1 MIDSE
6 PQPNEMDSVPGP
18 SDSAAQDVEVRPVEF
33 PSAHQTDVNGPRLHL
48 NRLMDVSVTLTV
60 ELGRVRMPIGELLQ
74 LGRGS
79 VIEFDRNVNEPVD
92 ILAQGVRVARGD
104 VVVVDDRYAVRITK
118 IESTDSAQA
127 EALLAGTQQPSA
139 APPAASQDFVTLD
152 ALAGVS
158 LTSPETTPLAPELQA
173 LNAITGLGDSG
184 SPTAHVTQASDATS
198 RSAAKEQQKEWAAIG
213 GREDVTWKE
222 GSLLDGWAWNAMGAT
237 IVVIGFALATIYVS
251 AGRMKTLA
259 PAHHRQEPASSIKI
273 LAEHALPYRSKLLLV
288 SAADELTSHM
298 EDSQAFNAL
307 LESEGFN
314 SLAPQVQVAL
324 FLGGMVLLS
333 SALVTMTAFTRIVI
347 VLSFVRRALATQE
360 IPPTPVSLG
369 LSIFLTLFVMG
380 PTLEEIESQAVVPY
394 LQEQIDGGEAWSRGS
409 QTLKR
414 FMIAQTRKEELA
426 LFVELADVDALETP
440 LDTPM
445 RILVP
450 AFVISELKTAFIMG
464 FCLYSPFLLVDIV
477 ISVVLMSLGMM
488 MMPPVVVSAPFK
500 LLLFILVD
508 GWQLVTKA
516 LSLSFG

>member
-1 MIDSE
+1 
-6 PQPNEMDSVPGP
+6 
-18 SDSAAQDVEVRPVEF
+18 
-33 PSAHQTDVNGPRLHL
+33 
-48 NRLMDVSVTLTV
+48 
-60 ELGRVRMPIGELLQ
+60 
-74 LGRGS
+74 
-79 VIEFDRNVNEPVD
+79 
-92 ILAQGVRVARGD
+92 
-104 VVVVDDRYAVRITK
+104 
-118 IESTDSAQA
+118 
-127 EALLAGTQQPSA
+127 
-139 APPAASQDFVTLD
+139 
-152 ALAGVS
+152 
-158 LTSPETTPLAPELQA
+158 
-173 LNAITGLGDSG
+173 
-184 SPTAHVTQASDATS
+184 
-198 RSAAKEQQKEWAAIG
+198 
-213 GREDVTWKE
+213 
-222 GSLLDGWAWNAMGAT
+222 
-237 IVVIGFALATIYVS
+237 
-251 AGRMKTLA
+251 
-259 PAHHRQEPASSIKI
+259 
-273 LAEHALPYRSKLLLV
+273 
-288 SAADELTSHM
+288 M

-360 IPPTPVSLG
+360 IPPTPVILG

-380 PTLEEIESQAVVPY
+380 PTLQEIESQAVVPY
-394 LQEQIDGGEAWSRGS
+394 LEEQIDGGEAWSRGS
-409 QTLKR
+409 HTLKR
-414 FMIAQTRKEELA
+414 FMIAQTRKEELS
-426 LFVELADVDALETP
+426 LFVELADVEALETP

-464 FCLYSPFLLVDIV
+464 FCLYIPFLLVDIV